1 MDDAHALP
9 NDLAECHRLLLV
21 AFQQSSELERV
32 LDETAASY
40 EELKETH
47 QATVDE
53 LNRLKRWVYGQRRE
67 RIIEGEGQQHLFD
80 WNSSSTAT
88 SPPELSGEE
97 PRQEVAAH
105 SRRRRELDLSKLPH
119 YLHEL
124 DLSPA
129 EKICGCCGRAKDRI
143 GHDETKIL
151 DYVPP

>member
-9 NDLAECHRLLLV
+9 TDLAECHRLLLV

-32 LDETAASY
+32 LDETAACY

-53 LNRLKRWVYGQRRE
+53 LNRLKRWVYGHRRE

-80 WNSSSTAT
+80 WNSSSAAT

-97 PRQEVAAH
+97 
-105 SRRRRELDLSKLPH
+105 LDKRWLP
-119 YLHEL
+119 
-124 DLSPA
+124 
-129 EKICGCCGRAKDRI
+129 I
-143 GHDETKIL
+143 
-151 DYVPP
+151 